1 MSKVTST
8 PLREADDLISKESH
22 CLNKMGTRILPLSC
36 PEIKN
41 KHKDTLGVSVS
52 KPCLVKSLKL
62 E

>member
-1 MSKVTST
+1 M
-8 PLREADDLISKESH
+8 PLRKADDLISKESH

-41 KHKDTLGVSVS
+41 KHKDTLGVSVF